1 MTNADKIRQMSDEEL
16 VEEIYKLQGNA
27 AACPTCFQRNGKERL
42 KYYLSRKVEE
52 GINEQKQPD
61 NERH

>member
-1 MTNADKIRQMSDEEL
+1 MTNADRIRHMTDEEL

-27 AACPTCFQRNGKERL
+27 AACPDCFRRNGKERL
-42 KYYLSRKVEE
+42 EYYLSRQTTE
-52 GINEQKQPD
+52 GNNEHKRPD